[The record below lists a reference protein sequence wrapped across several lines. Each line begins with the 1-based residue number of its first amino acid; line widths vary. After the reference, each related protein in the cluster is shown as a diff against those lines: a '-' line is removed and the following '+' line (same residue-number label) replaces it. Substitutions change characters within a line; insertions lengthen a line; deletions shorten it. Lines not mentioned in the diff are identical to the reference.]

1 MGKSLVADLGA
12 RYVRDFFNHAMFD
25 CGDGKIHRLRAVD
38 DNHLTVDS
46 ITLSDKTPKW
56 ERGYV
61 KSSVLED
68 FASFK
73 YPKLGYRQFQQGR
86 LGNIV
91 VMVGTV
97 RSTQRGLK
105 EDHLRYEQLPV
116 YAAVDFG
123 YFDGYNKVN
132 DARRAKELFRPTF
145 TPFSQ
150 GIKHLLDGDWI
161 GFAVSEDLAV
171 ALSIS
176 QSHDRFADVFYR
188 GRIVGNVD
196 ANGQVNLVN
205 KVLQRAS
212 VKKKLFQ

>member
-73 YPKLGYRQFQQGR
+73 YPKLG
-86 LGNIV
+86 
-91 VMVGTV
+91 
-97 RSTQRGLK
+97 
-105 EDHLRYEQLPV
+105 
-116 YAAVDFG
+116 
-123 YFDGYNKVN
+123 
-132 DARRAKELFRPTF
+132 F